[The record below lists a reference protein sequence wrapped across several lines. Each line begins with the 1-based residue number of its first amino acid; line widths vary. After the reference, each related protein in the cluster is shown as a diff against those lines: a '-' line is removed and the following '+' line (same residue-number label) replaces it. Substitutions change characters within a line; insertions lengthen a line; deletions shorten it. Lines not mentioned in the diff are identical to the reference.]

1 METYEYSFGFELGCL
16 HIAPV
21 HVRIEQLR
29 PIIAADSHSN
39 VSYEIHYTEQG
50 RGTVTVDGQTYD
62 VFPGRLYVTGPGV
75 VHAQLSDPAD
85 PVVEYCLYL
94 NCRQYLRA
102 SADPLALFV
111 KTPFWMG
118 VDGGRFFALVR
129 QLVDE
134 MHSCISGA
142 LRRISENSTT
152 HLRIE
157 RMSEPAT
164 IEEIFAYY
172 RSTLDRALVTYQAE
186 VAKDEGGGRLQD
198 EICEYINARVLSP
211 DLSLTAV
218 ADHFGVSSK
227 MVGTVCRERFG
238 KTFLQYVRDCQIQHA
253 TRLLQTTD
261 LSLEEISEQCGF
273 TNLLTFRRNFKATM
287 GINPSDYRKS

>member
-1 METYEYSFGFELGCL
+1 MLDRIGEAVDNADLSVTIGVSLPETELD
-16 HIAPV
+16 
-21 HVRIEQLR
+21 RLR
-29 PIIAADSHSN
+29 VACRDASVALENMI
-39 VSYEIHYTEQG
+39 TGG
-50 RGTVTVDGQTYD
+50 RGSVYFAEREQEEKERDFW
-62 VFPGRLYVTGPGV
+62 FPKDAQEKIVRALTENRPEDLSRLME
-75 VHAQLSDPAD
+75 QIWEKNFRKSSLQPA
-85 PVVEYCLYL
+85 
-94 NCRQYLRA
+94 A
-102 SADPLALFV
+102 
-111 KTPFWMG
+111 
-118 VDGGRFFALVR
+118 VR

-142 LRRISENSTT
+142 LRKISENSTT

-157 RMSEPAT
+157 RMREPAT

-172 RSTLDRALVTYQAE
+172 RGALDQALITYQAE
-186 VAKDEGGGRLQD
+186 VARDEGGSRLQD
-198 EICEYINARVLSP
+198 EICEYINAHVLSP

-227 MVGTVCRERFG
+227 MVGTVCRDRFG

-273 TNLLTFRRNFKATM
+273 TNLLTFRRNFKASM
-287 GINPSDYRKS
+287 GINPSDYRKT